1 MQAESACIGATHAVP
16 RVRVGEWRRTSD
28 AEGSSF
34 HQTHVPKV
42 ARSFDGR
49 KITDMAIRA
58 LTPETGEP
66 LV

>member
-1 MQAESACIGATHAVP
+1 MRRNTDAHAVP
-16 RVRVGEWRRTSD
+16 RMRVGERRRTSD
-28 AEGSSF
+28 DGEGRAF

-58 LTPETGEP
+58 LTPEIREP